1 MANLLKAINANRPK
15 INLRPTVQLPAL
27 VGYLSSR
34 TGLSEGEVRMVLEEL
49 SDAVTFFNRQ
59 GQGVKLVKLG
69 TYLPKLALNGKFGV
83 SHRLD
88 VAIKNA
94 LNAPGSFSGEIVN
107 RKNIG
112 KSADDLLAQW
122 NAEHPD
128 DPVQA

>member
-1 MANLLKAINANRPK
+1 MANLLTAINANRPK

-27 VGYLSSR
+27 VGHLSSR

-94 LNAPGSFSGEIVN
+94 LNAPGAFSGDIVN

>member
-1 MANLLKAINANRPK
+1 MANLLTAINANRPK

-27 VGYLSSR
+27 VGLISSR
-34 TGLSEGEVRMVLEEL
+34 TGLNESEVRMVLEEL

>member
-1 MANLLKAINANRPK
+1 MANPLTAINANRPK